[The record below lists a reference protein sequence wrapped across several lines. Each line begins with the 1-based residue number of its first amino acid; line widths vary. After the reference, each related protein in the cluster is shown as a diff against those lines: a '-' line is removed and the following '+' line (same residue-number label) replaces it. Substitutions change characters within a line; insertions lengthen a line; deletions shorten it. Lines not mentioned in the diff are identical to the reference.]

1 MHNSDYLCMII
12 CLHLFVYNYIFVVF
26 EVIGYEGIDPTRGKK
41 LCKGLGPG
49 YLQHSFSIM
58 RGYIYIYGALD
69 ANTLSRHHKKSE
81 FLTKRL
87 SWPRPHG
94 ALIYLS
100 ERLVTDRRF
109 PRRSQGIRTYV

>member
-49 YLQHSFSIM
+49 HLQHSFSIM
-58 RGYIYIYGALD
+58 RGYIYIYIW
-69 ANTLSRHHKKSE
+69 SS
-81 FLTKRL
+81 
-87 SWPRPHG
+87 
-94 ALIYLS
+94 
-100 ERLVTDRRF
+100 
-109 PRRSQGIRTYV
+109 